1 MNKLLKIILAILGG
15 VNTAFSVVIP
25 IFIAFLIIQ
34 IYPELG
40 SANQQIVLWG
50 GYLSSLYRGISIWII
65 E

>member
-1 MNKLLKIILAILGG
+1 MNKLLKAILAILGG
-15 VNTAFSVVIP
+15 INTALSVVIP

-40 SANQQIVLWG
+40 GINQQIILWG
-50 GYLSSLYRGISIWII
+50 GYLSSLYRGISLWI